1 MYEPLLLSHHVNWTN
16 QSLYYYM
23 KKDELNVNQPF
34 FLDTVAT
41 EETYLQIIA
50 SWKVNEPAVHDTN
63 PYLDGQDDIEGKK

>member
-1 MYEPLLLSHHVNWTN
+1 
-16 QSLYYYM
+16 M